1 MEAMPI
7 LEVKAQENGVLLV
20 TFKSGN
26 KVSVDMKPKFN
37 TYRFGVLSDSEIFAG
52 ADTDGN
58 FVHWY
63 KDGMV
68 VAELGF
74 GEIIKIVFGE
84 AY

>member
-1 MEAMPI
+1 MKAMPI
-7 LEVKAQENGVLLV
+7 LEVEAQENGVLLV

-26 KVSVDMKPKFN
+26 RVSVDMKPKFN
-37 TYRFGVLSDSEIFAG
+37 TYRFGVLSDPKIFAG

-58 FVHWY
+58 FVHWH

-68 VAELGF
+68 VAELSF